1 MARNTKAK
9 GKIVRRF
16 GVNIYGNQK
25 YDRLLRRKPAPPG
38 EPKKKR
44 VRQTEYGR
52 QLNEKQKLKFAYGLS
67 EKQFSNLFYRAKG
80 MRGVTGE
87 NMLQLLERRLDNVV
101 YRIGMATSRAQ
112 ARQLVS
118 HGHILHNGRK
128 VTIPSAVVRAGD
140 TIAVRERKATRD
152 LVRRLMADNSSRPV
166 PPWLS
171 VSRDDLT
178 AGVTVLPSRDV
189 IPAVADDQLV
199 VEFYAKL

>member
-80 MRGVTGE
+80 MRGVTGD

-101 YRIGMATSRAQ
+101 YRIGMASSRAQ

-128 VTIPSAVVRAGD
+128 VTIPSAIVRAGD
-140 TIAVRERKATRD
+140 TLAVRERKATRD

-178 AGVTVLPSRDV
+178 ASVTVLPSRDV
-189 IPAVADDQLV
+189 IPSVADDQLV

>member
-25 YDRLLRRKPAPPG
+25 YDKLLRRKPAPPG

-44 VRQTEYGR
+44 VRQTEYAR
-52 QLNEKQKLKFAYGLS
+52 QLGEKQKLKFAYGLS
-67 EKQFSNLFYRAKG
+67 ERQFSNLFYHAKR
-80 MRGVTGE
+80 MKGVTGD

-101 YRIGMATSRAQ
+101 YRIGMAGSRSQ

-128 VTIPSAVVRAGD
+128 VTIPSALVRPGD
-140 TIAVRERKATRD
+140 TIGVRRRKVTQD
-152 LVRRLMADNSSRPV
+152 LVRRLMADNSATPV

-171 VSRDDLT
+171 VSRDDMS
-178 AGVTVLPSRDV
+178 ASVTVNPSRDV
-189 IPAVADDQLV
+189 IPTIADEQLV
-199 VEFYAKL
+199 IEYYAKQ